1 MFMRNKVDMLS
12 GPIASGLLSM
22 AVPIMIMNVLQNLFN
37 IIDMTVLGKYA
48 NDTAVGAVGACGVL
62 ITLCTGLLVGVS
74 TGANVVVAKRLGAHD
89 QLGVE
94 KAVGTSI
101 ATALAGGIALAF
113 IGIALAEPLL
123 TLINCPDSILPSA
136 VLYFRLYFC
145 GVPFQMLYNFSA
157 SILRASGDT
166 KHPMYFFTFSGIVK
180 VALNFLFIIF
190 LDMTVDGVA
199 YATIIANVIS
209 SALAFTM
216 VIRSKDRIHFTFSAL
231 RFHLDELREIL
242 FIGIPA
248 GLQSALYSLANAVIS
263 TAVNG
268 FGENATTGIAIANQ
282 FDGVL
287 YQISCA
293 TSYAATPY
301 IAQNVGAGNIKRV
314 KQAFLKAIFI
324 TVAFGASFGSLSAI
338 FSGQL
343 SSIMSS
349 TPEVIAFSQQKMVI
363 ISSTYFICG
372 INEVTGGVLRGLGK
386 PIYPTIATM
395 LFMCLFRFVWVYVI
409 FPLCPNL
416 TFLYLVWP
424 IGWISSIIM
433 LLAVYFPTISKLQKA
448 NEVTN

>member
-1 MFMRNKVDMLS
+1 MRNKVDMLS
-12 GPIASGLLSM
+12 GPIASGLLAM
-22 AVPIMIMNVLQNLFN
+22 AIPVMVMNVLQNLFN
-37 IIDMTVLGKYA
+37 IIDMTVLGKFS

-89 QLGVE
+89 QAGVE
-94 KAVGTSI
+94 RAVGTAI

-113 IGIALAEPLL
+113 IGISLAEPLL

-157 SILRASGDT
+157 SILRAAGDT
-166 KHPMYFFTFSGIVK
+166 KHPMYFLTFSGVLK
-180 VALNFLFIIF
+180 VALNLLFIISF
-190 LDMTVDGVA
+190 DMTVDGVA
-199 YATIIANVIS
+199 YATIVANVVS
-209 SALAFTM
+209 SALAFTTL
-216 VIRSKDRIHFTFSAL
+216 IRSRDRIHFTFSAL
-231 RFHLDELREIL
+231 KFHLDELKEIL
-242 FIGIPA
+242 FIGIPT
-248 GLQSALYSLANAVIS
+248 GMQSALYSLANAVIS
-263 TAVNG
+263 TAVNS

-301 IAQNVGAGNIKRV
+301 IAQNIGAGNIKRV
-314 KQAFLKAIFI
+314 KEAFIKAIFI
-324 TVAFGASFGSLSAI
+324 TVAFGASFGSMSAI

-343 SSIMSS
+343 SSVMSS

-372 INEVTGGVLRGLGK
+372 INEVMGGVLRGLGK
-386 PIYPTIATM
+386 PIYPTVATM
-395 LFMCLFRFVWVYVI
+395 VFMCLFRFVWVYMI

-424 IGWISSIIM
+424 IGWIASILM
-433 LLAVYFPTISKLQKA
+433 LLAVYFPTISKLQKRS
-448 NEVTN
+448 EVIL

>member
-1 MFMRNKVDMLS
+1 MRNKVDMLS

-22 AVPIMIMNVLQNLFN
+22 AIPIMVMNVLQNLFN
-37 IIDMTVLGKYA
+37 IIDMTVLGKFS

-89 QLGVE
+89 QAGVE
-94 KAVGTSI
+94 RAVGTAI
-101 ATALAGGIALAF
+101 ATSLAGGIFLAF
-113 IGIALAEPLL
+113 MGVALAEPLL
-123 TLINCPDSILPSA
+123 SLINCPDSILPSA

-157 SILRASGDT
+157 SILRAAGDT
-166 KHPMYFFTFSGIVK
+166 KHPMYFLTFSGFLK
-180 VALNFLFIIF
+180 VALNLLFIISF
-190 LDMTVDGVA
+190 DMTVDGVA
-199 YATIIANVIS
+199 YATIIANVVS
-209 SALAFTM
+209 SALAFTTL
-216 VIRSKDRIHFTFSAL
+216 IRSRDRIHFTFSSL
-231 RFHLDELREIL
+231 KFHLDELKEIL
-242 FIGIPA
+242 FIGIPT
-248 GLQSALYSLANAVIS
+248 GMQSALYSLANAVIS

-301 IAQNVGAGNIKRV
+301 IAQNIGAGNIKRV
-314 KQAFLKAIFI
+314 KEAFLKAIFI

-372 INEVTGGVLRGLGK
+372 INEVMGGVLRGLGK
-386 PIYPTIATM
+386 PIYPTVATM
-395 LFMCLFRFVWVYVI
+395 VFMCLFRFVWVYMI

-424 IGWISSIIM
+424 IGWIASILM
-433 LLAVYFPTISKLQKA
+433 LLAVYSPAISKLQKHS
-448 NEVTN
+448 EVIS